1 MNKEIEKNMQLLRD
15 CIKNHPEVLKEKK
28 VDFSMLSAEEIRQMQ
43 EEEEYKQR
51 VLAMRIYT

>member
-1 MNKEIEKNMQLLRD
+1 MNKEIEKDMQLLRD
-15 CIKNHPEVLKEKK
+15 YIKNHPEVLKEKK

>member
-1 MNKEIEKNMQLLRD
+1 MNKELEKDMQLLRD
-15 CIKNHPEVLKEKK
+15 YIKNHPEVLKEKK